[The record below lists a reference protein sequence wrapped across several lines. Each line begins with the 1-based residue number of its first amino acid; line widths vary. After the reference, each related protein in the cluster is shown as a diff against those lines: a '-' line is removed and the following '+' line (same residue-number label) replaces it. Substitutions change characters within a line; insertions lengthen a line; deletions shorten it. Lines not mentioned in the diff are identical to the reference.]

1 MESIII
7 ICIEKFSYIGVLFL
21 IAIENIFPPIPSE
34 VILAFSGF
42 IAKPLNLNIPLIIIS
57 STLGSIIGALIL
69 YFFGSKLS
77 NKLNASSSIKF
88 FQEKGIISILICRFI
103 PILRSLISI
112 PAGMSEMPLTKFSL
126 YTFTGSLIW
135 NTVLILVGAKLK
147 DSWNLAIE
155 IIDKYKYIV
164 IVAFALILIILGV
177 KLIIKKNRGIKNGK
191 RL

>member
-1 MESIII
+1 MENIII
-7 ICIEKFSYIGVLFL
+7 MCIEKFSYIGVLFL

-112 PAGMSEMPLTKFSL
+112 PAGIYKVNMFIFLILT
-126 YTFTGSLIW
+126 TIGSFIW
-135 NTVLILVGAKLK
+135 NTIIILIGNILGNKWENISTILTT
-147 DSWNLAIE
+147 
-155 IIDKYKYIV
+155 YKYI
-164 IVAFALILIILGV
+164 LIIV
-177 KLIIKKNRGIKNGK
+177 IIIYIVFKLIKKYKIKTINNR
-191 RL
+191 